1 MVSNERLRAEAL
13 GYCAQAAVT
22 FCSSTSIDRKYRAL
36 SMAVASLHRFY
47 GEDEGPIEWRPK
59 ALLELMTEPASE
71 WIGADATPL
80 LLEGDGWI
88 EPTSYAETV
97 ADEAGTKPR
106 LEAAQQAVKTV
117 REGLWEE
124 GREDAGQKGD
134 AQQKYV
140 AFRTSLIRQ
149 PVRRHTEAMRFT
161 SRYEDPE
168 KGVRYGD
175 LFEDI
180 RQGQT
185 TGGEDTCFYPCP
197 RCGYP
202 MQIETRGTLVYAACG
217 SRDCRQEGAQGR
229 VDPETGSWASSG
241 GRTHQEPVLADDPE
255 GEKRVQL
262 AQGIWRYTT
271 LPGLLEVDLKER
283 IDRVNGARAE
293 LWPELDRYDLHVKKD
308 DHTWKVDVK
317 NWTSV
322 FQGAQH
328 LPSRETSDVEAREVN
343 WHDAPSPARET
354 MHIVLPDH
362 REPGVRRMNEWKER
376 RSWKR
381 GYRFWIL
388 SDFVSRIQDG

>member
-1 MVSNERLRAEAL
+1 
-13 GYCAQAAVT
+13 
-22 FCSSTSIDRKYRAL
+22 
-36 SMAVASLHRFY
+36 
-47 GEDEGPIEWRPK
+47 
-59 ALLELMTEPASE
+59 
-71 WIGADATPL
+71 
-80 LLEGDGWI
+80 
-88 EPTSYAETV
+88 
-97 ADEAGTKPR
+97 
-106 LEAAQQAVKTV
+106 
-117 REGLWEE
+117 
-124 GREDAGQKGD
+124 
-134 AQQKYV
+134 
-140 AFRTSLIRQ
+140 
-149 PVRRHTEAMRFT
+149 
-161 SRYEDPE
+161 
-168 KGVRYGD
+168 
-175 LFEDI
+175 
-180 RQGQT
+180 
-185 TGGEDTCFYPCP
+185 
-197 RCGYP
+197 
-202 MQIETRGTLVYAACG
+202 
-217 SRDCRQEGAQGR
+217 
-229 VDPETGSWASSG
+229 
-241 GRTHQEPVLADDPE
+241 
-255 GEKRVQL
+255 VQL